1 MNRKTEILFAGA
13 GVAAGVY
20 IVSRVLGGR
29 RIRLKKS
36 QAGENA
42 NTADEAGLSHSSEP
56 VEVTSE
62 DSFPA
67 SDPPSWTGTTGAAI
81 QERA

>member
-1 MNRKTEILFAGA
+1 MNRNTEILIAGA
-13 GVAAGVY
+13 GVAAGIY
-20 IVSRVLGGR
+20 IVSRIFGGK

-36 QAGENA
+36 EAGENA
-42 NTADEAGLSHSSEP
+42 TYDDEAGLSHSSEP